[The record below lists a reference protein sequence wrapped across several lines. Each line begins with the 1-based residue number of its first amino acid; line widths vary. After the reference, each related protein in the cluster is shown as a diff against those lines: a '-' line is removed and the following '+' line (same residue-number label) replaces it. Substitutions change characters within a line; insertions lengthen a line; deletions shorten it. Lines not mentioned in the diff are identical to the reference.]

1 MTISAPGKLMLF
13 GEHAVVYGYP
23 CITTAVDSRL
33 TATIEPTGDGKVT
46 IDAPGVKDTRFVDG
60 AITLAT
66 GEWHI
71 HHNGFRLSTRSP
83 FSGCYGFGS
92 SSAVTVATLKAL
104 ASVFH
109 ADIDERK
116 LFDAAYNIVLSI
128 QGIGS
133 GFDVASAVF
142 GKTLYFVAGGKVIEP
157 LAAGEIPLVVG
168 YTKVKSN
175 TVEIVNMVAEKRK
188 KYPEKVDRIFQGI
201 AKIVDQAKEKMLSG
215 DWERAGR
222 LMDFDQE
229 YLRDLGVSSEKLEA
243 LIAAAKRA
251 GAWGAKLSGAGCG
264 DCMIALASPD
274 KRKAVEEAI
283 AHAGGEVV
291 CVKANAQ
298 GVRIDPPARLDS
310 AKRAGEAG
318 TTDDQ
323 DELFVVVDRNDNILG
338 YKTRRECHHDP
349 SVIHRTV
356 GVLMY
361 DAKGRLLLQK
371 RSMTKDMEPGLW
383 GISAAGH
390 VTRGQS
396 DEEAAHRELKEELGI
411 DVPLTFVKKFITV
424 NDQESERAAL
434 YQGVSDGPFRPE
446 ASEVSDI
453 KFFEPRQLRLL
464 AASKSLKMTKAAEQT
479 FHEVGIL

>member
-13 GEHAVVYGYP
+13 GEHAVVYGHP

-33 TATIEPTGDGKVT
+33 TATIEPTDDGKVT
-46 IDAPGVKDTRFVDG
+46 IDAPGVSDTRFVDG
-60 AITLAT
+60 AIALAT
-66 GEWHI
+66 TQWHI
-71 HHNGFRLSTRSP
+71 RHNGFRLSTRSP

-104 ASVFH
+104 AGLGH
-109 ADIDERK
+109 ADIDDRK

-128 QGIGS
+128 QGTGS

-142 GKTLYFVAGGKVIEP
+142 GRTLYFVAGGKVIEP
-157 LAAGEIPLVVG
+157 LAVGEIPLVVG

-175 TVEIVNMVAEKRK
+175 TVDIVNTVAGKRDT
-188 KYPEKVDRIFQGI
+188 YPEKVDRIFLGI

-215 DWERAGR
+215 DWERVGR

-243 LIAAAKRA
+243 LIAAAKGA

-264 DCMIALASPD
+264 DCMISLASPD
-274 KRKAVEEAI
+274 KRKAVEEVI
-283 AHAGGEVV
+283 IKAGGEVV
-291 CVKANAQ
+291 HVTPNAA
-298 GVRIDPPARLDS
+298 GVRF
-310 AKRAGEAG
+310 E

-323 DELFVVVDRNDNILG
+323 DEMFVVVDRNDNILG

-349 SVIHRTV
+349 SLIHRTV
-356 GVLMY
+356 GVIIY
-361 DAKGRLLLQK
+361 DGKGRVLLQK

-390 VTRGQS
+390 VTRGQTD
-396 DEEAAHRELKEELGI
+396 DEAVRRELQEELGI

-434 YQGVSDGPFRPE
+434 YRGVSDGPFRPE

-453 KFFEPRQLRLL
+453 KFFEPREIKLL
-464 AASKSLKMTKAAEQT
+464 TASKSLPMTKAAEQT
-479 FHEVGIL
+479 LHEVGIL